1 MGSHIKNSLSQNA
14 SPNIMVAMMCIISNT
29 IKKLENMDQN
39 RTTFNKIARV
49 MTKSYQEGTEFIDGL
64 HVAKLRLTSK

>member
-1 MGSHIKNSLSQNA
+1 
-14 SPNIMVAMMCIISNT
+14 MMCIISNT

-49 MTKSYQEGTEFIDGL
+49 MTKSYQEGTKFIDGL
-64 HVAKLRLTSK
+64 HVAKLRLKSK